1 MLLRQS
7 NVKTN
12 ILLYAHLY
20 GNHEY
25 SAIPFFPIGMEDLI
39 HENPIRRKI
48 WDEHAMKGWVL
59 GTSDKHYRC
68 WRLWIKRTR
77 ATIISGM
84 VFFKHKYILNPTVT
98 AAEAVLAAAQ
108 DMAAVLRKKL
118 DHHLGEE
125 ALTALANLQLIFVR
139 AAEQKKTTDEPT
151 QHASPQKLTYL
162 TQPKPAKL
170 IVASSSPQ
178 PRRDVTPPPRLALTV
193 PHPRVDTPPYLSPPA
208 PS

>member
-7 NVKTN
+7 NVNTN

-108 DMAAVLRKKL
+108 DMAAVLRKKT
-118 DHHLGEE
+118 G
-125 ALTALANLQLIFVR
+125 
-139 AAEQKKTTDEPT
+139 
-151 QHASPQKLTYL
+151 
-162 TQPKPAKL
+162 
-170 IVASSSPQ
+170 
-178 PRRDVTPPPRLALTV
+178 PPPRRRST
-193 PHPRVDTPPYLSPPA
+193 HCPRQPATHIRQGSGTEENHRRTNPTCIPTKVNLPNSTQTGKVDCCV
-208 PS
+208 